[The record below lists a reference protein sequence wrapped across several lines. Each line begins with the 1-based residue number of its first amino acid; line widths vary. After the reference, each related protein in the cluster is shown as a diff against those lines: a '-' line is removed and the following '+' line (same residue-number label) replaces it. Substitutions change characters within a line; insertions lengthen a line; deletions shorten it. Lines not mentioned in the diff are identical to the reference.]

1 MQKDLFQK
9 RLFFKVFCEA
19 RAALQSVPEYY
30 SSVVVSRIVSISVA
44 GNPQSRQKFDLHEW
58 LVLNKWSTQRA
69 PLFGCEMF
77 LFGAFHFKNLLFS
90 RINYSFCWN
99 CSYIFLHWRRL
110 CVLAWV
116 CICKCWQNLYSLIY
130 KFTEAGWSSV
140 LICCHFADT

>member
-1 MQKDLFQK
+1 MDLLLK
-9 RLFFKVFCEA
+9 RLFFKDFCEE
-19 RAALQSVPEYY
+19 RASLQTLLDYY
-30 SSVVVSRIVSISVA
+30 SSVVVGGIVSVSVA
-44 GNPQSRQKFDLHEW
+44 VNPPSSQKFDLHKW

-69 PLFGCEMF
+69 FLFGCEMF
-77 LFGAFHFKNLLFS
+77 FFRAFHFNNLLFS

-116 CICKCWQNLYSLIY
+116 CICKCWQNVYSLIY
-130 KFTEAGWSSV
+130 KFIEAGWSSA